1 MCTRFVLLQEHLRE
15 MLQRLGLDDP
25 AAYATRYN
33 IAPMTAV
40 PAVRAKPNSNQRE
53 SLALR
58 WGLVPPWAKE
68 DVGFKMVNARSE
80 TLAEKPAFRDALR
93 KRRCVIPVSGYY
105 EWKTVGSTKLPWL
118 FQMHDERPFLF
129 AGLWESWP
137 GASGAPLET
146 CTVITT
152 TPNELASPIHDRM
165 PVVLDA
171 AGAEAWL
178 DSRQTDSAKL
188 TPLLQVFPA
197 TKMTARAVS
206 RFVSNVRHEGPE
218 CLAPAGAEER
228 GESPQLSLG
237 LE

>member
-15 MLQRLGLDDP
+15 MLARLGLGDHTDFV
-25 AAYATRYN
+25 TRYN
-33 IAPMTAV
+33 IAPMTPV
-40 PAVRAKPNSNQRE
+40 PAVRTKPKSTQRE

-80 TLAEKPAFRDALR
+80 TLAEKPAFRDALK

-118 FQMHDERPFLF
+118 FQLRDERPFWF
-129 AGLWESWP
+129 AGLWETWP
-137 GASGAPLET
+137 GADGAPLET
-146 CTVITT
+146 CAVITT
-152 TPNELASPIHDRM
+152 TPNELASPVHDRM
-165 PVVLDA
+165 PVVLDDA
-171 AGAEAWL
+171 RAEAWL
-178 DSRQTDSAKL
+178 DPRETDATRL
-188 TPLLQVFPA
+188 APLLQIFPA
-197 TKMTARAVS
+197 AEMTAHAVS

-218 CLAPAGAEER
+218 CLAPAGADEADN
-228 GESPQLSLG
+228 SPQLSLG